1 LEHVYTLIKKGCD
14 QSKTSYVAFARKD
27 LREARKTVRRHVS
40 AHKNNLYG
48 SEGIVAT
55 LQEELRKRPATSD
68 LERLETENRRL
79 LRESQ
84 DLRRQGDQS
93 VPRTTYVQTL
103 EHKTFLEN
111 NLELL
116 KAQLAENARDLT
128 RCKQS
133 EETLSQRNEA
143 LSDELLLIKRDK
155 AKLESQN
162 DKDSKHLAYLEEKLL
177 IAETRVTTPQA
188 GDQARQ
194 LSRANASLTK
204 AEKELGEALKAAAAW
219 KTDSLKLREDIKTWK
234 EAARTLD
241 KDIKGPSD
249 LKDNIEDLREGDQ
262 ALLRSKDQAIDSLNT
277 QIVQLK
283 EDLEDSKQ
291 LVRDTELN
299 AQEHIVSQKEQLL
312 LEQGIARSEHVRIQT
327 ELKAKETELTQ
338 LKDDLEDEK
347 AHGRYVEGQLQ
358 FLKSRAGKQDE
369 QSQQIEDLRESL
381 QEAVNKL
388 TDTRTLLL
396 QYFPE
401 LGEVSNERLSTFL
414 PQILKTVRGDDI
426 RPLFLEWKLQ
436 PPRLRKD
443 FATLIQAHVAQLQ
456 QQLSECLRH
465 KDAHKADIERLQ
477 TQLKTRS

>member
-1 LEHVYTLIKKGCD
+1 
-14 QSKTSYVAFARKD
+14 
-27 LREARKTVRRHVS
+27 
-40 AHKNNLYG
+40 
-48 SEGIVAT
+48 
-55 LQEELRKRPATSD
+55 
-68 LERLETENRRL
+68 
-79 LRESQ
+79 
-84 DLRRQGDQS
+84 
-93 VPRTTYVQTL
+93 
-103 EHKTFLEN
+103 
-111 NLELL
+111 
-116 KAQLAENARDLT
+116 
-128 RCKQS
+128 
-133 EETLSQRNEA
+133 
-143 LSDELLLIKRDK
+143 
-155 AKLESQN
+155 
-162 DKDSKHLAYLEEKLL
+162 
-177 IAETRVTTPQA
+177 
-188 GDQARQ
+188 
-194 LSRANASLTK
+194 
-204 AEKELGEALKAAAAW
+204 
-219 KTDSLKLREDIKTWK
+219 
-234 EAARTLD
+234 
-241 KDIKGPSD
+241 